1 MRLKNSDYIAILKY
15 YHIDAKDMKT
25 KDAKRKAEDLLANKL
40 CRCIKKVDNKVYDED
55 KSESRAIA
63 ICKSSVLFKKGLR
76 DYGFKCKP
84 KARFIPKRGTF
95 KKLIKFELET
105 RKRRKMRKRR
115 RTRKRKI
122 TTR

>member
-1 MRLKNSDYIAILKY
+1 MRLKNSDYVTILKY
-15 YHIDAKDMKT
+15 YDIDVKGMKK

-40 CRCIKKVDNKVYDED
+40 CRCIKKVDNKDEP
-55 KSESRAIA
+55 ESRAIA

-76 DYGFKCKP
+76 NYGFKCKP
-84 KARFIPKRGTF
+84 KARFIPKRGTS

-122 TTR
+122 TTH